1 MVIRLFAEPRSL
13 IQAQMNSLF
22 FTSKFFTSK
31 NLALRVESA
40 FFSSVFVALVNLRAR
55 SL

>member
-22 FTSKFFTSK
+22 FTSKH
-31 NLALRVESA
+31 LALRVESA
-40 FFSSVFVALVNLRAR
+40 IFSSVFVALANLRAR